1 MIMNKQLELQ
11 RIKVLLSRWIAEI
24 GLDSNLDFYD
34 INKISEGFSLKLLNL
49 IYNLEL
55 EDLNKIQRNYPSI
68 DLGDFKNKIAFQI
81 TSRTDFQ
88 KFKEN
93 TETFVTI
100 NNDGKCFADVFTNGI
115 RFLVLSIKPIQNGRI
130 QLNTIYNSFDKDK
143 HIISFLDLYSLITDI
158 YENDKP
164 LFFKIKDLLNSEF
177 KDDTTVIAYNLLDNS
192 LMKNKLESLW
202 SDLLASQFFLRNDL
216 INILNGAS
224 AINFDEPGWENLK
237 RSRIK
242 LPEYQIYITNEIFEK
257 SKDFYDKLVT
267 DFFNITFKN
276 SVNNLTVELKSSNLS
291 ELEKGNLRTE
301 KLKAILFEFWKQLDT
316 EIEEIGKLIN
326 EIMMR

>member
-1 MIMNKQLELQ
+1 MNKQLELQ

-34 INKISEGFSLKLLNL
+34 INKISEGFSAKLLNL
-49 IYNLEL
+49 VFKLEL
-55 EDLNKIQRNYPSI
+55 EDLNKIHRNYPCI

-88 KFKEN
+88 KFKKN
-93 TETFVTI
+93 IETFIAI
-100 NNDGKCFADVFTNGI
+100 NNDEKCFADVFTNGI

-130 QLNTIYNSFDKDK
+130 QLNTIYNSFDKVK

-158 YENDKP
+158 YERDKP
-164 LFFKIKDLLNSEF
+164 LFFKIRDLLNSEF

-276 SVNNLTVELKSSNLS
+276 SVNNLTKELNNSNLT
-291 ELEKGNLRTE
+291 EIEKGNIRSKKFRT
-301 KLKAILFEFWKQLDT
+301 LFDDFWKQVDN
-316 EIEEIGKLIN
+316 EIEIIGKSIN
-326 EIMMR
+326 ELMIN